1 MILAALG
8 VAVVLATTLS
18 LIAWSEY
25 AALES
30 RLRGLSEN
38 ELGSL
43 DALVET
49 AMRAR
54 LDDKED
60 VAIKV
65 FNGWFDSR
73 NKAYPG
79 KLWSVWSQKVTAF
92 MAQAY
97 PDRAAKAAVD
107 DVDEEA
113 MRTGRPVARFVA
125 GAYRY
130 SMPIILGRTLAAPKE
145 ICMSCHGAGM
155 GLEEGE
161 VIAVF
166 SSSVSTAADFAAL
179 RALLIKIA
187 GGGALGGM
195 ADRLRHLATARRRRH
210 APASGHDQSD
220 APPRRGRQP
229 RSRFPLKARAD
240 EIGQMARAVLVFRDA
255 AVENA
260 RLEREARENRANG
273 ERDREQAEAAQSEAI
288 RQERAIVAS
297 SIGVA
302 LARLADMD
310 LAYRITADIP
320 AAYRELKTDF
330 NAAMAQLERAMR
342 AVMAGIV
349 VIRDGAQDI
358 AKAADELSARTE
370 QQASSLEETTTAVE
384 QIASTVKTAA
394 DGAAH
399 AQAAVAAA
407 DEDAKKSSLIV
418 GEAVEAMDAIAHSAR
433 QINQIIGVIDEIAF
447 QTNLLALNAGVEAAR
462 AGDAGRGFAVVASE
476 VRGLAQRSAQAAKE
490 IKALIAEF
498 DAPCRTRRQ
507 TGRRDRPRARAPART
522 GGRDQRRRRRHRR
535 RGEGAGERARRSQ
548 RRDQSDRRHD
558 AAQRDDGRR
567 FRPRRPTGLSQE
579 TEQLSRLIGQFRLG
593 AGVGSGAARARRLKA
608 SSSAGRR
615 VSPRRPP

>member
-1 MILAALG
+1 MFPGWKRLGVQSRFMILAALG

-25 AALES
+25 SALDS

-54 LDDKED
+54 VDDKED

-107 DVDEEA
+107 GVDEEA
-113 MRTGRPVARFVA
+113 MRTGRPVARFVT

-145 ICMSCHGAGM
+145 ICESCHGLGM
-155 GLEEGE
+155 GLQDGE

-187 GGGALGGM
+187 GGGALGGVM
-195 ADRLRHLATARRRRH
+195 ILFGIWRLLGGVVTRPLQGMTKAMRRLAEGDATIEV
-210 APASGHDQSD
+210 PAQ
-220 APPRRGRQP
+220 
-229 RSRFPLKARAD
+229 ARAD

-260 RLEREARENRANG
+260 RLEREARENRANC

-288 RQERAIVAS
+288 RQERAVVAS

-320 AAYRELKTDF
+320 VAYRELKTNF
-330 NAAMAQLERAMR
+330 NAAMAQLEQAMR

-349 VIRDGAQDI
+349 VIREGAQDI
-358 AKAADELSARTE
+358 ATAADELSMRTE

-418 GEAVEAMDAIAHSAR
+418 GEAVEAMDAIAQSAR
-433 QINQIIGVIDEIAF
+433 QINQIVGVIDDIAF

-476 VRGLAQRSAQAAKE
+476 VRGLSQRSAQAAKE
-490 IKALIAEF
+490 IKALIGES
-498 DAPCRTRRQ
+498 TRHVGNGVKQ
-507 TGRRDRPRARAPART
+507 VGETGRALERLLEQVAEINAVVADIAAGTKEQASGLGEVNVAINQIDAT
-522 GGRDQRRRRRHRR
+522 TQRNAAMVGDSTAATHR
-535 RGEGAGERARRSQ
+535 
-548 RRDQSDRRHD
+548 
-558 AAQRDDGRR
+558 
-567 FRPRRPTGLSQE
+567 LWQE

-593 AGVGSGAARARRLKA
+593 AEAEADESARAA
-608 SSSAGRR
+608 
-615 VSPRRPP
+615 

>member
-1 MILAALG
+1 VSAAP
-8 VAVVLATTLS
+8 S
-18 LIAWSEY
+18 
-25 AALES
+25 ALEN

-54 LDDKED
+54 VDDKED

-73 NKAYPG
+73 NKAYSG

-97 PDRAAKAAVD
+97 PDRAAKTAVD
-107 DVDEEA
+107 DVDAEA
-113 MRTGRPVARFVA
+113 MRTGRPVAQFVA

-130 SMPIILGRTLAAPKE
+130 SMPIVLGRTLAAPKE
-145 ICMSCHGAGM
+145 ICESCHGLGM
-155 GLEEGE
+155 GLQDGE

-166 SSSVSTAADFAAL
+166 SSSVSTAADFDAL

-187 GGGALGGM
+187 AGGALGGVLVVL
-195 ADRLRHLATARRRRH
+195 AIWRLLGGVVTRPLRGMTEAMRRLAEGDDTIEV
-210 APASGHDQSD
+210 PAQ
-220 APPRRGRQP
+220 
-229 RSRFPLKARAD
+229 KRAD

-260 RLEREARENRANG
+260 RLEHEARQHRARS

-288 RQERAIVAS
+288 RQERAVVAS

-310 LAYRITADIP
+310 LAYRMTADIP

-330 NAAMAQLERAMR
+330 NSAMAQLEQAMR
-342 AVMAGIV
+342 AVTSGIA
-349 VIRDGAQDI
+349 VIRNGTQDI
-358 AKAADELSARTE
+358 AKAADELSMRTE
-370 QQASSLEETTTAVE
+370 QQASSLEQTTTAVE

-407 DEDAKKSSLIV
+407 DKDARKSSLIV
-418 GEAVEAMDAIAHSAR
+418 GEAVEAMDAIAKSAGEIT
-433 QINQIIGVIDEIAF
+433 QIVGVIDDIAF

-476 VRGLAQRSAQAAKE
+476 VRGLSRRSAEAAKA
-490 IKALIAEF
+490 IKALIAES
-498 DAPCRTRRQ
+498 TRHVGNGVKQ
-507 TGRRDRPRARAPART
+507 VGETGRALERLQTQVAEISSVVADIAAGAKEQASGLGEVNLAINQIDAMT
-522 GGRDQRRRRRHRR
+522 QRNATMVGDSTAATHR
-535 RGEGAGERARRSQ
+535 
-548 RRDQSDRRHD
+548 
-558 AAQRDDGRR
+558 
-567 FRPRRPTGLSQE
+567 LSQE
-579 TEQLSRLIGQFRLG
+579 TEQLSQLIGQFRLS
-593 AGVGSGAARARRLKA
+593 AGEEAGIRARAA
-608 SSSAGRR
+608 
-615 VSPRRPP
+615 

>member
-1 MILAALG
+1 MILVRKSLGVQSRFMILAALG
-8 VAVVLATTLS
+8 VAVVLATTLA
-18 LIAWSEY
+18 LIAWFEY

-79 KLWSVWSQKVTAF
+79 KLWSVWSQKVTTF

-130 SMPIILGRTLAAPKE
+130 STPIILGRTLAAPKE

-195 ADRLRHLATARRRRH
+195 AIVFGIWRLLGGVVTRPLQGMTRAMRRLAEGDSAIEI
-210 APASGHDQSD
+210 PAQG
-220 APPRRGRQP
+220 RG
-229 RSRFPLKARAD
+229 D

-260 RLEREARENRANG
+260 RLEREARENRAKG
-273 ERDREQAEAAQSEAI
+273 ERDREQAEATQSEAI

-320 AAYRELKTDF
+320 AAYCELKTDF
-330 NAAMAQLERAMR
+330 NAAMAQLERAMH
-342 AVMAGIV
+342 AVMAGII
-349 VIRDGAQDI
+349 VIRGGAQDI

-399 AQAAVAAA
+399 ARATVAVV

-433 QINQIIGVIDEIAF
+433 KINQIISVIDEIAF

-490 IKALIAEF
+490 IKALIAES
-498 DAPCRTRRQ
+498 TRHVERGVKQ
-507 TGRRDRPRARAPART
+507 VGETGRALERLLAQVAEINAVVADIAAGAKEQASGLAEVNAAIGQIDGMT
-522 GGRDQRRRRRHRR
+522 QRNATMVGDSTAATHR
-535 RGEGAGERARRSQ
+535 
-548 RRDQSDRRHD
+548 
-558 AAQRDDGRR
+558 
-567 FRPRRPTGLSQE
+567 LSQE
-579 TEQLSRLIGQFRLG
+579 TEQLSRLIGQFRLSG
-593 AGVGSGAARARRLKA
+593 GLGSVPGERAA
-608 SSSAGRR
+608 
-615 VSPRRPP
+615 

>member
-25 AALES
+25 SALDS

-54 LDDKED
+54 VDDKED

-107 DVDEEA
+107 GVDEEA
-113 MRTGRPVARFVA
+113 MRTGRPVARFVT

-145 ICMSCHGAGM
+145 ICESCHGLGM
-155 GLEEGE
+155 GLQDGE

-187 GGGALGGM
+187 GGGALGGVM
-195 ADRLRHLATARRRRH
+195 ILFGIWRLLGGVVTRPLQGMTKAMRRLAEGDATIEV
-210 APASGHDQSD
+210 PAQ
-220 APPRRGRQP
+220 
-229 RSRFPLKARAD
+229 ARAD

-260 RLEREARENRANG
+260 RLEREARENRANC

-288 RQERAIVAS
+288 RQERAVVAS

-320 AAYRELKTDF
+320 VAYRELKTNF
-330 NAAMAQLERAMR
+330 NAAMAQLEQAMR

-349 VIRDGAQDI
+349 VIREGAQDI
-358 AKAADELSARTE
+358 ATAADELSMRTE

-418 GEAVEAMDAIAHSAR
+418 GEAVEAMDAIAQSAR
-433 QINQIIGVIDEIAF
+433 QINQIVGVIDDIAF

-476 VRGLAQRSAQAAKE
+476 VRGLSQRSAQAAKE
-490 IKALIAEF
+490 IKALIGES
-498 DAPCRTRRQ
+498 TRHVGNGVKQ
-507 TGRRDRPRARAPART
+507 VGETGRALERLLEQVAEINAVVADIAAGTKEQASGLGEVNVAINQIDAT
-522 GGRDQRRRRRHRR
+522 TQRNAAMVGDSTAATHR
-535 RGEGAGERARRSQ
+535 
-548 RRDQSDRRHD
+548 
-558 AAQRDDGRR
+558 
-567 FRPRRPTGLSQE
+567 LWQE

-593 AGVGSGAARARRLKA
+593 AEAEADESARAA
-608 SSSAGRR
+608 
-615 VSPRRPP
+615 

>member
-1 MILAALG
+1 MFSGWKKLGVQSRFMIIAALG
-8 VAVVLATTLS
+8 VVVVLATTLS
-18 LIAWSEY
+18 LIAWFEY
-25 AALES
+25 SAVES

-54 LDDKED
+54 VDDKED

-97 PDRAAKAAVD
+97 PDRAPKAAVD
-107 DVDEEA
+107 DIDQEA

-130 SMPIILGRTLAAPKE
+130 SMPIVLGRTLAAPKE
-145 ICMSCHGAGM
+145 ICESCHGAAM
-155 GLEEGE
+155 GLQDGE

-179 RALLIKIA
+179 QALLIKIA
-187 GGGALGGM
+187 GGGALGGVLVVFGIW
-195 ADRLRHLATARRRRH
+195 RLLGGVVTRPLQVMTKAMRRLAEGDATIEVPAQAR
-210 APASGHDQSD
+210 G
-220 APPRRGRQP
+220 
-229 RSRFPLKARAD
+229 D

-255 AVENA
+255 AAENA
-260 RLEREARENRANG
+260 RLEYEARENRANS
-273 ERDREQAEAAQSEAI
+273 ERDRQQAEAAQNEAI
-288 RQERAIVAS
+288 RHERAVVVS

-320 AAYRELKTDF
+320 AAYGELKTDF

-349 VIRDGAQDI
+349 VIREGAQDI
-358 AKAADELSARTE
+358 AKAADDLSMRTE
-370 QQASSLEETTTAVE
+370 QQASSLEQTTAAVE

-399 AQAAVAAA
+399 AQTAVAAA
-407 DEDAKKSSLIV
+407 DDDAKKSKVIV
-418 GEAVEAMDAIAHSAR
+418 GESVQAMDAIARSAQ
-433 QINQIIGVIDEIAF
+433 QINQIVGVIDDIAF

-476 VRGLAQRSAQAAKE
+476 VRGLSQRSAEAAKE
-490 IKALIAEF
+490 IKTLLAES
-498 DAPCRTRRQ
+498 TRHVGHGVKQ
-507 TGRRDRPRARAPART
+507 VGETGRALERLLTQVAEINAVVSDIAAGTKEQASGLAEVNVAIGQIDGMT
-522 GGRDQRRRRRHRR
+522 QRNATMVGDSAAATHR
-535 RGEGAGERARRSQ
+535 
-548 RRDQSDRRHD
+548 
-558 AAQRDDGRR
+558 
-567 FRPRRPTGLSQE
+567 LSQE
-579 TEQLSRLIGQFRLG
+579 TERLSELIGQFRLS
-593 AGVGSGAARARRLKA
+593 AGDETSVSARAA
-608 SSSAGRR
+608 
-615 VSPRRPP
+615 

>member
-1 MILAALG
+1 MISGWKRLGVQSRFMILAALG
-8 VAVVLATTLS
+8 VAAVLATTLF

-25 AALES
+25 TAVES

-54 LDDKED
+54 VDDKED

-79 KLWSVWSQKVTAF
+79 KLWSVWSPKVTAF
-92 MAQAY
+92 MVQAY
-97 PDRAAKAAVD
+97 PNRAAKAAVD

-113 MRTGRPVARFVA
+113 MRSGRPVARFVA

-130 SMPIILGRTLAAPKE
+130 SMPIVLGRTLAAPKE
-145 ICMSCHGAGM
+145 ICLSCHGAGM

-166 SSSVSTAADFAAL
+166 SSSVSTDADFAAL
-179 RALLIKIA
+179 RALLIRIA
-187 GGGALGGM
+187 AGGALGGVLVVFGIW
-195 ADRLRHLATARRRRH
+195 RLLGGVVTRPLQVMTNAMRRLAEGGATVEV
-210 APASGHDQSD
+210 PAQ
-220 APPRRGRQP
+220 
-229 RSRFPLKARAD
+229 ARAD

-260 RLEREARENRANG
+260 RLEHQARQHRADC
-273 ERDREQAEAAQSEAI
+273 ERDREQAEAAQNEAI
-288 RQERAIVAS
+288 GQERAVVAS

-320 AAYRELKTDF
+320 AAYCELKTDF

-342 AVMAGIV
+342 AVTAGIA
-349 VIRDGAQDI
+349 VIRDGTQDI

-370 QQASSLEETTTAVE
+370 DQASSLEETSTAVE
-384 QIASTVKTAA
+384 QIATTVKTAA
-394 DGAAH
+394 EGAAH

-407 DEDAKKSSLIV
+407 DEDAKRSALIV
-418 GEAVEAMDAIAHSAR
+418 AEAVEAMAAIAESAR
-433 QINQIIGVIDEIAF
+433 QINQIVGVIDEIAF

-462 AGDAGRGFAVVASE
+462 AGDAGRGFAVVAAE
-476 VRGLAQRSAQAAKE
+476 VRALSQRSAEAARE
-490 IKALIAEF
+490 IKALIA
-498 DAPCRTRRQ
+498 DSTRHVGNGVKHVGE
-507 TGRRDRPRARAPART
+507 TGHALRRLLEQVAEINAVVADIAAGAKEQASGLAEINAAIGQIDGMTQRNAT
-522 GGRDQRRRRRHRR
+522 MVGGSTAATHR
-535 RGEGAGERARRSQ
+535 
-548 RRDQSDRRHD
+548 
-558 AAQRDDGRR
+558 
-567 FRPRRPTGLSQE
+567 LSQE
-579 TEQLSRLIGQFRLG
+579 TEQLSQLVGQFRLSAG
-593 AGVGSGAARARRLKA
+593 EAAGVGARAA
-608 SSSAGRR
+608 
-615 VSPRRPP
+615 

>member
-1 MILAALG
+1 MNFAWKRLGVQSRFMILAALG
-8 VAVVLATTLS
+8 VAGVLTTTLS

-25 AALES
+25 SALEN

-54 LDDKED
+54 VDDKED

-79 KLWSVWSQKVTAF
+79 KLWSVWSPKVTAF

-113 MRTGRPVARFVA
+113 MRTGQPVARFVA
-125 GAYRY
+125 GGYRY

-145 ICMSCHGAGM
+145 ICQSCHGAAM

-166 SSSVSTAADFAAL
+166 SSRVSTAADFVAL
-179 RALLIKIA
+179 RSLLIKIA
-187 GGGALGGM
+187 SGGALGGVLVLFGIW
-195 ADRLRHLATARRRRH
+195 RLLGGVVTHPLQGMTKAMRRLAAGDATIEV
-210 APASGHDQSD
+210 PAQ
-220 APPRRGRQP
+220 
-229 RSRFPLKARAD
+229 ARAD

-260 RLEREARENRANG
+260 RLEREARESRANS

-288 RQERAIVAS
+288 RQERAVVAS

-320 AAYRELKTDF
+320 VAYRELKTDF
-330 NAAMAQLERAMR
+330 NAAMAQLERAMC
-342 AVMAGIV
+342 AVTIGIAA
-349 VIRDGAQDI
+349 IRDGTQDI
-358 AKAADELSARTE
+358 AKAADELSMRTE
-370 QQASSLEETTTAVE
+370 QQASSLEQTTTAVE

-394 DGAAH
+394 EGAAH

-418 GEAVEAMDAIAHSAR
+418 SEAVEAMGAIAQSAR
-433 QINQIIGVIDEIAF
+433 QINQIVGVIDDIAF

-476 VRGLAQRSAQAAKE
+476 VRGLSQRSAEAAKE
-490 IKALIAEF
+490 IKALITES
-498 DAPCRTRRQ
+498 THHVGNGVKQ
-507 TGRRDRPRARAPART
+507 VGETGRALERLLAQVTEINTVVADIAAGTKEQASGLGEVNIAINQIDAMT
-522 GGRDQRRRRRHRR
+522 QRNATMVGDSTAATHR
-535 RGEGAGERARRSQ
+535 
-548 RRDQSDRRHD
+548 
-558 AAQRDDGRR
+558 
-567 FRPRRPTGLSQE
+567 LSQE

-593 AGVGSGAARARRLKA
+593 ASEESGARGRAA
-608 SSSAGRR
+608 
-615 VSPRRPP
+615 

>member
-1 MILAALG
+1 MISGWKRLGVQSRFMILAALG
-8 VAVVLATTLS
+8 VAVILATTLS
-18 LIAWSEY
+18 LIAWFEY

-65 FNGWFDSR
+65 FDGWFDSR

-79 KLWSVWSQKVTAF
+79 KLWSVWSPKVAAF

-113 MRTGRPVARFVA
+113 MRAGRPVARFVA

-155 GLEEGE
+155 GLDEGE

-166 SSSVSTAADFAAL
+166 SSRVSTAADFAAL
-179 RALLIKIA
+179 RALLIRIA
-187 GGGALGGM
+187 GGGALGGVLVVFGIW
-195 ADRLRHLATARRRRH
+195 RLLGGVVTHPLQGMTKAMRRLAEGDSTIEV
-210 APASGHDQSD
+210 PAQG
-220 APPRRGRQP
+220 
-229 RSRFPLKARAD
+229 RAD

-255 AVENA
+255 AAENA
-260 RLEREARENRANG
+260 RLEREARDHRASA

-288 RQERAIVAS
+288 RRERAIVAS

-320 AAYRELKTDF
+320 AAYRDLKTDF

-342 AVMAGIV
+342 AVMGGIV
-349 VIRDGAQDI
+349 VIRGGAQDI
-358 AKAADELSARTE
+358 AKAADDLSMRTE
-370 QQASSLEETTTAVE
+370 RQASSLERTSAAVE
-384 QIASTVKTAA
+384 QIAGTVKTAA
-394 DGAAH
+394 HGAAH

-407 DEDAKKSSLIV
+407 DEDAKKSARVV
-418 GEAVEAMDAIAHSAR
+418 GEAVEAMDAIAQSAR
-433 QINQIIGVIDEIAF
+433 QINQIVGVIDEIAF

-462 AGDAGRGFAVVASE
+462 AGEAGRGFAVVAPE
-476 VRGLAQRSAQAAKE
+476 VRGLSQRSAAAAKE
-490 IKALIAEF
+490 IKALIAES
-498 DAPCRTRRQ
+498 ARHVGHGVKQ
-507 TGRRDRPRARAPART
+507 VGETGRALERLLEQVAEINVVVADIAAGTKEQASGLAEVNVAINQIDGMT
-522 GGRDQRRRRRHRR
+522 QRNAAMVGDSTAATHR
-535 RGEGAGERARRSQ
+535 
-548 RRDQSDRRHD
+548 
-558 AAQRDDGRR
+558 
-567 FRPRRPTGLSQE
+567 LSQE
-579 TEQLSRLIGQFRLG
+579 TEQLSQLIGQFRLSAG
-593 AGVGSGAARARRLKA
+593 ADSGPSARAA
-608 SSSAGRR
+608 
-615 VSPRRPP
+615 